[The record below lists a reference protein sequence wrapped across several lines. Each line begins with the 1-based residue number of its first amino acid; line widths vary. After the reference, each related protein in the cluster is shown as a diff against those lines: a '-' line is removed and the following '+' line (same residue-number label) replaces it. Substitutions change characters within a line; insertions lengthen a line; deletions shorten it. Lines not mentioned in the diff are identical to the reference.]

1 MSKEKNV
8 LRLSFKF
15 VFYWFQLN
23 VQPKQEILSL
33 YTTLLIAYSKPNKND
48 DKNNNKNKNNIQTFA
63 TDFTDLIFFRIA
75 DYFIFLKPER

>member
-48 DKNNNKNKNNIQTFA
+48 EKNNNNKNKIKTVA